1 MLLFAATGLSK
12 VNSWFYKSPN
22 NPTKIIIINL
32 SKIICIYRNFWNCRT
47 GNYYAYQLVF
57 QLSDVEGK
65 DKHPWLLVGQSL
77 KLKLWQLPDRGKS
90 EPWLLL
96 WKNTKLKEYW
106 NTSYIWKLWL
116 LFSSMFYTSSYGLS
130 VAMFH
135 LPN

>member
-1 MLLFAATGLSK
+1 MF
-12 VNSWFYKSPN
+12 V
-22 NPTKIIIINL
+22 IIINL

-77 KLKLWQLPDRGKS
+77 KLKLWQHPDRGKS

-96 WKNTKLKEYW
+96 WNHKAERILK
-106 NTSYIWKLWL
+106 YIIYMETIAFIIKYVLHKFL
-116 LFSSMFYTSSYGLS
+116 RIECCHVPSAELIEELEGKR
-130 VAMFH
+130 
-135 LPN
+135 PD